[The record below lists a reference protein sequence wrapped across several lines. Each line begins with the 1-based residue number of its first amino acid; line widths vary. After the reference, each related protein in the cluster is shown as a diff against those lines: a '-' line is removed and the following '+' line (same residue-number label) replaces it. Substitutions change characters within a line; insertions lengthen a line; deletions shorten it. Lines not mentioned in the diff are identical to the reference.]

1 MTRSRVVAAVS
12 AVAVAAV
19 PAVALAGTSHTQL
32 FQNPKKSAVCGLEI
46 HAAGKPATFVLCSAT
61 GLPKPKHGWVI
72 RSSRSVPLGFATDR
86 GDQPGVVGQ
95 PTSVKTLS
103 SGTLWSSIGVT
114 CNVAKGT
121 VLCFNG
127 DNHGFVIGNG
137 KYKSF

>member
-12 AVAVAAV
+12 AVAVAVV
-19 PAVALAGTSHTQL
+19 PAAALAATSHTQL

-61 GLPKPKHGWVI
+61 GLPKPKHGVGDPFVQIGRSGSPQIVAISQASWVTNKI
-72 RSSRSVPLGFATDR
+72 
-86 GDQPGVVGQ
+86 
-95 PTSVKTLS
+95 KTLS